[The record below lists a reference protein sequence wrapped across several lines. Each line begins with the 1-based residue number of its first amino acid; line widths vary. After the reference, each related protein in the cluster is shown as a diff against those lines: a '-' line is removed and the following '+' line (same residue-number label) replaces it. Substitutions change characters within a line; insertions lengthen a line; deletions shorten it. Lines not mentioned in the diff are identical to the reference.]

1 MSLDQACTSINEADL
16 TPAAARALK
25 DANIPDGHDGAV
37 VIVRTLK
44 QSNILRPT
52 GLAGVL
58 YIGDP
63 HGSSRK
69 PGTRNDQDFTSVVLD
84 KIEQAV
90 DIANQRKALVVILGD
105 LFDRENDADGQV
117 GRSFLT
123 RLIRILRKAN
133 EKPVVLA
140 GNHDKGG
147 AEVTDDT
154 TLAALAAAGVIHLV
168 QETELFLDARLEN
181 GRRVILGGT
190 PHGMEIPADTAPY
203 LEAAGIKSD
212 GELICGWITHED
224 LAFAGAYPGALEM
237 FEIRG
242 CDIVVNGHMHL
253 TKEPIKVGQT
263 LWCNPGNIT
272 RQSKDCADHVPSVW
286 SMTDRPE
293 LDQIPLQY
301 RKDVFDAVINHV
313 SMVKTGATP
322 MASSSF
328 VDMLKTASQGD
339 VKTEDGSLLL
349 ADIQE
354 VSADLNLSADAKAM
368 LISVHEEAMSAP
380 SM

>member
-1 MSLDQACTSINEADL
+1 MSLDQACTD
-16 TPAAARALK
+16 
-25 DANIPDGHDGAV
+25 H
-37 VIVRTLK
+37 
-44 QSNILRPT
+44 ILR
-52 GLAGVL
+52 LDENAIFNGVL
-58 YIGDP
+58 FVGDP

-69 PGTRNDQDFTSVVLD
+69 PGTRNDSDFTSVVLD
-84 KIEQAV
+84 KIDQSV
-90 DIANQRKALVVILGD
+90 SIANGRGLALVILGD

-123 RLIRILRKAN
+123 RLIRILKKARHM
-133 EKPVVLA
+133 PVVLA

-147 AEVTDDT
+147 TEVTDDT

-168 QETELFLDARLEN
+168 SSTELFLDAQLQD
-181 GRRVILGGT
+181 GRRLVLGGT
-190 PHGMEIPADTAPY
+190 PRGMEIPADVAPY
-203 LEAAGIKSD
+203 LVSAGIGD
-212 GELICGWITHED
+212 DNLVCGWVTHED

-263 LWCNPGNIT
+263 LWSNPGNIT

-286 SMTDRPE
+286 SMTDKPE
-293 LDQIPLQY
+293 LEQIPLQY

-339 VKTEDGSLLL
+339 IKTEDGSLLL

-368 LISVHEEAMSAP
+368 IISVHEEAMSAP